1 MIAKDLLTA
10 LNDIDPKLLEDVEKS
25 MEGYTHSV
33 KELMRASRQGRI
45 GGIHGTVADVVS
57 MDDRYVAAIET
68 ALGAAMQNII
78 VDNEETAKRCIRF
91 LKETNAGRATMLP
104 MTAMKGRYLNEP
116 RLQSEQGFEGI
127 ASDLVECDG
136 DYQNIIRY
144 LLGLTAIVDDID
156 TAAFLSKKYG
166 AKFRIVTL
174 DGQVVNAGGSFT
186 GGSTARSVGVTVEG

>member
-1 MIAKDLLTA
+1 
-10 LNDIDPKLLEDVEKS
+10 
-25 MEGYTHSV
+25 
-33 KELMRASRQGRI
+33 
-45 GGIHGTVADVVS
+45 

-174 DGQVVNAGGSFT
+174 DGQVVNIKNDL
-186 GGSTARSVGVTVEG
+186 TATAQVEDYDMYKALDAAALKAETQVRKYLEKRKNHKNGETLVQLEAKNAARAEI